1 MKSHSRLTPLEVALA
16 AVRARCQAL
25 PAEEVAL
32 ADAADRFLTTPL
44 IAPRDLPAADM
55 SMMDGYALRAADA
68 GRILKVAMEIA
79 AGDPPP
85 ARPLQPGEA
94 ARIFTGAP
102 IPKGADCVAMQEHCL
117 RDGAGVRLDPAYPV
131 RPGLHMRRRGEE
143 VAAGAQVLPSGALLR
158 PAELA
163 LAAACGRTTV
173 PVHRRPR
180 IALLATGDEL
190 VPAGTEPG
198 PGQIIETNSVQLA
211 QLAREAGAQW
221 LFLGIAADEVGT
233 IASRLRDADADLLV
247 TTGGASV
254 GDHDHAQEA
263 LASLGGELVFHSVAI
278 RPGKPIL
285 FGTAAPLA
293 AGAVAGRARLVF
305 GLPGNPAA
313 NMLGFELFVRPAA
326 RILAGDPQPER
337 QVLRAIL
344 RGASL
349 ARVPGLTFFP
359 RGRLATAG
367 SQLVFSPGAQ
377 QSSMQI
383 GSFAA
388 ANAVAQIPPG
398 EGRIEPGEEIP
409 VLLLGS
415 LV

>member
-1 MKSHSRLTPLEVALA
+1 MRSLGSLTPLSEALA
-16 AVRARCQAL
+16 AVRARCRAL
-25 PAEEVAL
+25 PAEDVVL
-32 ADAADRFLTTPL
+32 ADAADRFLTAPVV
-44 IAPRDLPAADM
+44 APRDLPAADI

-68 GRILKVAMEIA
+68 GRLLTVAMEIA

-102 IPKGADCVAMQEHCL
+102 VPQGADCVAMQEHCL
-117 RDGAGVRLDPAYPV
+117 REDGGVRLDAAHPL
-131 RPGLHMRRRGEE
+131 RPGLHVRRRGEE
-143 VAAGAQVLPSGALLR
+143 VAAGAQVLAAGTLLR

-163 LAAACGRTTV
+163 LAAACGRAVV

-180 IALLATGDEL
+180 IALVATGDEL
-190 VPAGTEPG
+190 VPVGTEPG

-211 QLAREAGAQW
+211 QLAREAGAAW
-221 LFLGIAADEVGT
+221 SFLGIANDDVAA
-233 IASRLRDADADLLV
+233 ISHKLRDADADLLI

-263 LASLGGELVFHSVAI
+263 LAALGGELVFHSVAI

-326 RILAGDPQPER
+326 RILAGDPRPER
-337 QVLRAIL
+337 QLLRAIL
-344 RGASL
+344 RGGPL

-359 RGRLATAG
+359 RGRLAAEG
-367 SQLVFSPGAQ
+367 SQLVFSAGGQ

-388 ANAVAQIPPG
+388 ANAIAQIAPG

-409 VLLLGS
+409 VLLLGA
-415 LV
+415 L